1 MQDFRR
7 PTHTTSS
14 LGVVNAERGF
24 SMLEVMIS
32 MFILATG
39 LFGLIGVQLMAH
51 KSELDSYQRAQALVL
66 LGDIIDRINLNRK
79 AATCYAITTSATNG
93 TPFLGASGSGSYS
106 TGSYSCS
113 SLASNVQASTRAQN
127 DLQQIDAALKGA
139 AEALSG
145 NQVGAMIGARGC
157 IGYDST
163 TQRYVV
169 AVAWQGSSAGFDPT
183 GWTAAPDVAKNC
195 AKGLYG
201 AENMRRVVWNTLMV
215 ANLS

>member
-1 MQDFRR
+1 MCSSDLLTEAFAKTMQDPDYLADAAQVKIDTRWFGPQRM
-7 PTHTTSS
+7 
-14 LGVVNAERGF
+14 V
-24 SMLEVMIS
+24 EV
-32 MFILATG
+32 
-39 LFGLIGVQLMAH
+39 
-51 KSELDSYQRAQALVL
+51 
-66 LGDIIDRINLNRK
+66 
-79 AATCYAITTSATNG
+79 
-93 TPFLGASGSGSYS
+93 
-106 TGSYSCS
+106 
-113 SLASNVQASTRAQN
+113 
-127 DLQQIDAALKGA
+127 LQQIDAALKGA

-145 NQVGAMIGARGC
+145 NQVGAMIGARSC

>member
-66 LGDIIDRINLNRK
+66 LTDIVDRINDVPIK
-79 AATCYAITTSATNG
+79 IVNG
-93 TPFLGASGSGSYS
+93 TPVLIRDIARVE
-106 TGSYSCS
+106 
-113 SLASNVQASTRAQN
+113 LAPDER
-127 DLQQIDAALKGA
+127 
-139 AEALSG
+139 
-145 NQVGAMIGARGC
+145 RGV
-157 IGYDST
+157 T
-163 TQRYVV
+163 ELR
-169 AVAWQGSSAGFDPT
+169 SSAT
-183 GWTAAPDVAKNC
+183 TSWSAKSRRRSRLRDLDRHRSTLRSPC
-195 AKGLYG
+195 A
-201 AENMRRVVWNTLMV
+201 RRVATTSSPS
-215 ANLS
+215 ASSSARP

>member
-66 LGDIIDRINLNRK
+66 LTDIVDRININRK
-79 AATCYAITTSATNG
+79 AATCYAVTTTATSASSRMS
-93 TPFLGASGSGSYS
+93 PD
-106 TGSYSCS
+106 SCADDS
-113 SLASNVQASTRAQN
+113 MRCPRSCLPIRSLT
-127 DLQQIDAALKGA
+127 
-139 AEALSG
+139 E
-145 NQVGAMIGARGC
+145 
-157 IGYDST
+157 GYT
-163 TQRYVV
+163 
-169 AVAWQGSSAGFDPT
+169 
-183 GWTAAPDVAKNC
+183 
-195 AKGLYG
+195 
-201 AENMRRVVWNTLMV
+201 
-215 ANLS
+215 